1 MDSSDF
7 RLGTIHISTR
17 SGGAPIPLIAGR
29 AVYILGRNGTGKS
42 ALVHN
47 LVSQLPKSIYIPGS
61 RPSYFDNDSLQMTP
75 AVRRQMENN
84 WMAWDRQPSTRYRP
98 MSGTQRNERAILD
111 LQSSET
117 QFKVDAANEVRNPAT
132 RERAIARLENSL
144 SPFDRMNNIL
154 RQANFP
160 VEVIMGGS
168 EMQARR
174 ESEPYSIAKMSDGER
189 AALIVT
195 SDVLSA
201 PLGSIFLI
209 DEPELH
215 LHRSIVVPLIA
226 ALLRERPD
234 CSFIIS
240 THELELPSHGSEG
253 IVVLVR
259 GCSWN
264 GDHVMNWD
272 VDVLSSI
279 DGVPD
284 DLRVDLLGSRRKILF
299 VEGQGTSLD
308 QPFYAMLFPSA
319 SVRPKGTA
327 RDVKNAVGALKN
339 LEGIHH
345 ASPYG
350 LVDNDTLLPEQIEAL
365 QQEKVFALPIA
376 SIESL
381 YYCTESVAAVAR
393 SQSATL
399 GIPAHELVASAK
411 SSALS
416 TLSAVARQEHLA
428 SYIAVLKFRNLLL
441 GASPSKDD
449 IVHACDREIKFS
461 VKSNYSSEL
470 ARLRDYIRRDDYEA
484 IVAKYPIRESPM
496 LNAVAA
502 ALRFRERAD
511 YERAV
516 ITRLGMDTIFVEAMK
531 TKLAPPHR
539 TIKLNAPDFLPQL
552 TNKSAPR
559 SGVRLRR

>member
-1 MDSSDF
+1 MDISDV
-7 RLGTIHISTR
+7 RLGTIHINTR
-17 SGGAPIPLIAGR
+17 SGSVPTPLIAGR

-42 ALVHN
+42 ALIHN
-47 LVSQLPKSIYIPGS
+47 LVSQLPKGIYIPGS

-75 AVRRQMENN
+75 ASRRQMENN

-98 MSGTQRNERAILD
+98 ISGTQRNERAILD

-117 QFKVDAANEVRNPAT
+117 QFKVDAANEIRNPAT
-132 RERAIARLENSL
+132 RQQAISRLENSL
-144 SPFDRMNNIL
+144 SPFDRMNSIL

-174 ESEPYSIAKMSDGER
+174 GGDPYSIAKMSDGER

-201 PLGSIFLI
+201 PSGSIFFI
-209 DEPELH
+209 DEHEIH
-215 LHRSIVVPLIA
+215 LHRSIVVPLIS

-240 THELELPSHGSEG
+240 THELDLPSHGSEG
-253 IVVLVR
+253 LVVLVR
-259 GCSWN
+259 GCSWS

-272 VDVLSSI
+272 VDILSSI
-279 DGVPD
+279 DGIPD

-299 VEGQGTSLD
+299 VEGQENSLD
-308 QPFYAMLFPSA
+308 QAFYAILFPNA

-327 RDVKNAVGALKN
+327 RDVKNAVKALKS
-339 LEGIHH
+339 LESMHH

-350 LVDNDTLLPEQIEAL
+350 LIDNDTLRSDQIEAL
-365 QQEKVFALPIA
+365 RQEKIFALPIA

-381 YYCTESVAAVAR
+381 YYCIESINAVAQ

-399 GIPAHELVASAK
+399 GIPLRELIDSAK

-416 TLSAVARQEHLA
+416 ALAAVDRQEHLA
-428 SYIAVLKFRNLLL
+428 SYIAILKFRNLVISSL
-441 GASPSKDD
+441 PSKED
-449 IVHACDREIKFS
+449 IVAARDQKINFS
-461 VKSNYSSEL
+461 VGSTYASEL
-470 ARLRDYIRRDDYEA
+470 NRLQNYVTRGEYDA

-496 LNAVAA
+496 LSAVAA

-516 ITRLGMDTIFVEAMK
+516 ITRLGMDTAFADAMK
-531 TKLAPPHR
+531 
-539 TIKLNAPDFLPQL
+539 IKLSPLATVLN
-552 TNKSAPR
+552 
-559 SGVRLRR
+559 